1 MFKSDPGFEIAIAIM
16 IAIKNL
22 IRINHDPIFIWRAG
36 PWLNIYSQNVDG
48 KKTGGYSITSD
59 PTTRS
64 FPPSR

>member
-1 MFKSDPGFEIAIAIM
+1 M

-22 IRINHDPIFIWRAG
+22 IRINRDPILFWRAR
-36 PWLNIYSQNVDG
+36 PWLNIYSQNMDG
-48 KKTGGYSITSD
+48 KKKTGTYSTTID